1 MTLTTADV
9 APKDRVVIKA
19 SRQQATVTKTTETTV
34 TVRYREA
41 IPGRAM
47 MAFGRYQ
54 MVSLELPYSE
64 IELVD
69 ELKSAHSL
77 KGIETLAR
85 LGLEPKDV
93 KHTPIKWEYR
103 TSCKVEVFAFFE
115 AVKTQGAK

>member
-85 LGLEPKDV
+85 YAPPNHPRVFKIPSQSAGSPETRIAAFGRGL
-93 KHTPIKWEYR
+93 
-103 TSCKVEVFAFFE
+103 
-115 AVKTQGAK
+115 